1 MDCALAPWARP
12 ETTAM
17 MKDGSLVSWVWFGL
31 AILLFAIEALRPGRF
46 ALWLG
51 FAAILVAIVASVARW
66 PWPAELVAFVVFAL
80 VTIPA
85 WRRYERK
92 A

>member
-1 MDCALAPWARP
+1 MLQ
-12 ETTAM
+12 
-17 MKDGSLVSWVWFGL
+17 DGSLVSWVWFSL
-31 AILLFAIEALRPGRF
+31 ALILFAIEAVRPSRF

-51 FAAILVAIVASVARW
+51 FAAILVGVIASVARW
-66 PWPAELVAFVVFAL
+66 PWPMEVLALVALAAL
-80 VTIPA
+80 LVPA

>member
-1 MDCALAPWARP
+1 
-12 ETTAM
+12 
-17 MKDGSLVSWVWFGL
+17 MKDGSLVSWTWFAL
-31 AILLFAIEALRPGRF
+31 AFVLFVAEALRPGKF

-51 FAAILVAIVASVARW
+51 FAAVLVGIVASVARW
-66 PWPAELVAFVVFAL
+66 PWPAELVALAVFAAVL
-80 VTIPA
+80 VPA

>member
-1 MDCALAPWARP
+1 MR
-12 ETTAM
+12 
-17 MKDGSLVSWVWFGL
+17 DGSLVSWVWF
-31 AILLFAIEALRPGRF
+31 LFALFLFVIEAIRPGRF

-51 FAAILVAIVASVARW
+51 FAAILVGVIASVARW
-66 PWPAELVAFVVFAL
+66 PWPAEAVSWAAL
-80 VTIPA
+80 ALLMVPV

>member
-1 MDCALAPWARP
+1 MSGDPLTASLGSWA
-12 ETTAM
+12 
-17 MKDGSLVSWVWFGL
+17 WFGL
-31 AILLFAIEALRPGRF
+31 ALALFVIEALRPGRF

-51 FAAILVAIVASVARW
+51 FAAVLVGMMASVARW
-66 PWPAELVAFVVFAL
+66 PWPAQAAAL
-80 VTIPA
+80 AVLAVLLIPA

>member
-1 MDCALAPWARP
+1 MA
-12 ETTAM
+12 
-17 MKDGSLVSWVWFGL
+17 DGSLVSWTWFSL
-31 AILLFAIEALRPGRF
+31 ALLLFAIEALRPGRF

-51 FAAILVAIVASVARW
+51 FAALLVGIVASVARW
-66 PWPAELVAFVVFAL
+66 TWPAEVAAFAVFAVVL
-80 VTIPA
+80 VPA

>member
-1 MDCALAPWARP
+1 MTVR
-12 ETTAM
+12 
-17 MKDGSLVSWVWFGL
+17 DGSLLSWAWYTL
-31 AILLFAIEALRPGRF
+31 ALLLFVIEALRPGRF

-51 FAAILVAIVASVARW
+51 FAAVLVGVVAAVAHW
-66 PWPAELVAFVVFAL
+66 PWPAEAFLLVVLAL
-80 VTIPA
+80 LLMPV

>member
-1 MDCALAPWARP
+1 MR
-12 ETTAM
+12 
-17 MKDGSLVSWVWFGL
+17 DGSLVSWTWFV
-31 AILLFAIEALRPGRF
+31 AALVFFVVEGIRPGRF

-51 FAAILVAIVASVARW
+51 FAAILVGVIASVARW
-66 PWPAELVAFVVFAL
+66 PWPAEFAALAVFAVL
-80 VTIPA
+80 FVPA

>member
-1 MDCALAPWARP
+1 MLQ
-12 ETTAM
+12 
-17 MKDGSLVSWVWFGL
+17 DGSLVSWVWFSL
-31 AILLFAIEALRPGRF
+31 ALVLFAAEAVRPGRF

-51 FAAILVAIVASVARW
+51 FAAVLVGVVASVARW
-66 PWPAELVAFVVFAL
+66 AWPAEVLALVAFAAL
-80 VTIPA
+80 LVPA

>member
-1 MDCALAPWARP
+1 MIQ
-12 ETTAM
+12 
-17 MKDGSLVSWVWFGL
+17 DGSLISWTWFAL
-31 AILLFAIEALRPGRF
+31 ALLLFAIEALRPGRF

-51 FAAILVAIVASVARW
+51 FAAVLVGVIASVARW
-66 PWPAELVAFVVFAL
+66 PWPAELAAFVAFAAIL
-80 VTIPA
+80 IPA

>member
-1 MDCALAPWARP
+1 MA
-12 ETTAM
+12 
-17 MKDGSLVSWVWFGL
+17 DGSLVSWTWF
-31 AILLFAIEALRPGRF
+31 AACARSCSSIEALRPGRF

-51 FAAILVAIVASVARW
+51 FAAVLVGIVASVARW
-66 PWPAELVAFVVFAL
+66 PWPAEVAAFVVFAVVL
-80 VTIPA
+80 IPA

>member
-1 MDCALAPWARP
+1 
-12 ETTAM
+12 M
-17 MKDGSLVSWVWFGL
+17 MLKDGSLVSWVWFSL
-31 AILLFAIEALRPGRF
+31 ALILFAIEAVRPGRF

-51 FAAILVAIVASVARW
+51 FAAVLVGIVASVARW
-66 PWPAELVAFVVFAL
+66 PLPMEFVALVAFAAL
-80 VTIPA
+80 LIPA